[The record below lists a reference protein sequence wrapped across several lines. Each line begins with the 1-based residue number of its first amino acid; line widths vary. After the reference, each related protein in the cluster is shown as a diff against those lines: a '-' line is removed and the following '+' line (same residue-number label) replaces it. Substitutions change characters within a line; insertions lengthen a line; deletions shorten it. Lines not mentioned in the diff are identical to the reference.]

1 MGNGNGYP
9 LRSPNGSGGSPLSS
23 LAGARV
29 RLEER
34 ITFESASLQEAMET
48 IRKLGGT
55 GALTISFL
63 NGSPAGTAEWKT
75 SRKQNT

>member
-1 MGNGNGYP
+1 MSGNGLNG
-9 LRSPNGSGGSPLSS
+9 NS
-23 LAGARV
+23 LASLSGAKVRV
-29 RLEER
+29 EER
-34 ITFESASLQEAMET
+34 ITFESSSLQAAMET

>member
-1 MGNGNGYP
+1 MPGNNGLNGN
-9 LRSPNGSGGSPLSS
+9 S
-23 LAGARV
+23 LASLSGAKV

-34 ITFESASLQEAMET
+34 VTFESSSLQQAVET

-75 SRKQNT
+75 SRKTNA